1 MKFFAI
7 ATLLCFNL
15 TIAQTVYESIASEA
29 LGTTR
34 ELKIQLPR
42 NYEDN
47 PEKSYPLI
55 VVFDGDYLFEVTAGN
70 VDYYSYWDDMP
81 EAIVVGINQVDSRA
95 DDSVISD
102 DTNLPSKSG
111 AQFYDFIE
119 NELLPYISDNYR
131 SLDFRIAIGHGK
143 TANFINYFAFS
154 NRPVFNSYIA
164 LSPSLSYSMDENLT
178 RRLALDNDSK
188 IVYYLATATSD
199 IKRNKKKIIELNTQI
214 STLENPNLLYG
225 FNNFE
230 GATHYSLVAQAI
242 PKALE
247 HIFLVFQPISKTE
260 YKDHILTLETSPVD
274 YLNEKYAMIETLFG
288 IKKQILVNDF
298 RAIAAAIEK
307 TEQFE
312 YFQDLGKVARDEH
325 PDTVLA
331 SFYFARYYE
340 ETGNPKKAM
349 KTYKSAYVL
358 DEVEG
363 YTKDDMFQRA
373 NTIKAEYGY

>member
-15 TIAQTVYESIASEA
+15 TFAQTVYESIDSEV

-55 VVFDGDYLFEVTAGN
+55 VVFDGDYLFEITAGN

-81 EAIVVGINQVDSRA
+81 EAIVVGINQVDTRA
-95 DDSVISD
+95 DDCVISE
-102 DTNLPSKSG
+102 DTNFPSKSG

-119 NELLPYISDNYR
+119 NELFPYISDNYR
-131 SLDFRIAIGHGK
+131 SLDFRVAIGHGK

-188 IVYYLATATSD
+188 LFYYLATATSD
-199 IKRNKKKIIELNTQI
+199 IKRNKRKIIELNTQI
-214 STLENPNLLYG
+214 SALENTNLLYG

-230 GATHYSLVAQAI
+230 GATHYSLAAQAI

-247 HIFLVFQPISKTE
+247 HIFLVYQPISKSE

-274 YLNEKYAMIETLFG
+274 YLSEKYATIETLFG
-288 IKKQILVNDF
+288 IKKQILINDF
-298 RAIAAAIEK
+298 RAITAAIEK

-312 YFQDLGKVARDEH
+312 YFQDLGKVARDEY

-363 YTKDDMFQRA
+363 YTKDDMFERA
-373 NTIKAEYGY
+373 DAIKAEYGY